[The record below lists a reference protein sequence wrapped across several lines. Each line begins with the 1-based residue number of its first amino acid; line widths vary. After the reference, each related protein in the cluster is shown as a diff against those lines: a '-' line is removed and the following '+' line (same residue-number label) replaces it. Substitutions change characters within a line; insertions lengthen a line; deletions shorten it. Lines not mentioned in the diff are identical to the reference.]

1 MLRSANQTWSVYH
14 LCQSNRVHHPRWIL
28 FLHPVLRYRSSGSV
42 SSQYFSSMGSSTPR
56 ECARHHRDSNC
67 CLFETVEYRTLFV
80 GLVCFILWFRY
91 GLQARDWSVF
101 IVCGGDVMIILLSI
115 YSMSFI
121 LSMLWFKFSLGAKF
135 LKLVQFLFSFVMYSF
150 L

>member
-1 MLRSANQTWSVYH
+1 M
-14 LCQSNRVHHPRWIL
+14 
-28 FLHPVLRYRSSGSV
+28 
-42 SSQYFSSMGSSTPR
+42 
-56 ECARHHRDSNC
+56 
-67 CLFETVEYRTLFV
+67 
-80 GLVCFILWFRY
+80 
-91 GLQARDWSVF
+91 F

-135 LKLVQFLFSFVMYSF
+135 LKLVQFLFSSVMYSF